1 MKTIKINL
9 DTLAQDL
16 KYMRRMTGMTQKEV
30 AEQLDI
36 RRQTITNY
44 ENGVRTPDIR
54 ILIAMADLYGY
65 DIYFE
70 N

>member
-1 MKTIKINL
+1 MKTIKMNL

-16 KYMRRMTGMTQKEV
+16 KFMRRMTGMTQKEV
-30 AEQLDI
+30 AEQLGI

-54 ILIAMADLYGY
+54 ILVAMVDLYGY